1 MAALPGVTRASL
13 NFGAATLRVEGAF
26 DPKAVMR
33 EAARHDQVVA
43 RPEDAQTARPP
54 SWGRRLLLLRMVVSG
69 LSILAGGILARVG
82 FPAQLTTPLFAAAM
96 LLGGYATLRQGLRAL
111 SRLQFDMNGMMT
123 GAVIGAA
130 LLGEWEEGAVVAFL
144 YAVSNWLEASTMDR
158 ARRSIRALM
167 DLAPKEARVRRNG
180 AEMVLPVEAVRV
192 GDRLLVRPGE
202 KLAMDG
208 ILRAGT
214 SAVNQAPITGE
225 SMPVDKGPG
234 DPAYAG
240 SVNGHGALEIEVTRL
255 AEDTTL
261 ARIIHLVE
269 EAQAHRAPSQ
279 RFVDRFAR
287 IYTPVVFGLALGM
300 MLVPAVVWQQP
311 WTPWIYRGLALLIV
325 SCPCALVV
333 STPVTIVSA
342 IATAARQGIL
352 IKGGAYLE
360 ELGRLR
366 AIAFDKTGTL
376 TRGMPE
382 VTDVI
387 PLDGGSSENFLAL
400 AAAVEIHSEHPLAR
414 AVVRAAEAQGLPIPP
429 SEGFTAI
436 PGKGGRAR
444 VQGRTVFAGSP
455 RLFAEVAGGSWD
467 GAAVEKLEA
476 QGKTVILVGT
486 AQATWGIL
494 ALADPL
500 RPESRQAI
508 ADLRS
513 AGLQHV
519 ALLTGDNRAVAHSIA
534 RSVGADTVEAEVLP
548 DQKRGAILRLRS
560 RYGSLAMV
568 GDGVNDAP
576 ALAASSVGIAMG
588 VVGSDV
594 ALETADV
601 ALMAD
606 DLSKLPFLVRLGRR
620 AARVIR
626 QNIAFALAIKAL
638 AIAAVFPN
646 WLTLWLAVLGDM
658 GASVLVTLNGMRLL
672 ADRPLSRPQ
681 APRSAGN
688 GITPRGG
695 GGPSTGEDRL
705 QVQLDP
711 EAPADGRT
719 DLLRQRQ

>member
-1 MAALPGVTRASL
+1 
-13 NFGAATLRVEGAF
+13 
-26 DPKAVMR
+26 MR

-54 SWGRRLLLLRMVVSG
+54 TWGRRLLLLRMVVAG

-82 FPAQLTTPLFAAAM
+82 FPAGLTTPLFAAAM

-111 SRLQFDMNGMMT
+111 TRLRFDMNGMMT

-130 LLGEWEEGAVVAFL
+130 LLGEWEEGAVVACL
-144 YAVSNWLEASTMDR
+144 YAVSNWLEASTLDR

-180 AEMVLPVEAVRV
+180 AELVLSVEAVRV

-208 ILRAGT
+208 IVQAGT
-214 SAVNQAPITGE
+214 SAVNQAPLTGE
-225 SMPVDKGPG
+225 SMPVDKRPG

-240 SVNGHGALEIEVTRL
+240 SVNGHGALEIEVTRRV
-255 AEDTTL
+255 EDTTL

-287 IYTPVVFGLALGM
+287 VYTPAVFGLALGV
-300 MLVPAVVWQQP
+300 MLVPAVVWQQA
-311 WTPWIYRGLALLIV
+311 WTPWVYRGLALLIV

-342 IATAARQGIL
+342 IAAAARQGIL
-352 IKGGAYLE
+352 IKGGASLE
-360 ELGRLR
+360 ELGRLC

-376 TRGMPE
+376 TRGVPE
-382 VTDVI
+382 VTDVV
-387 PLDGGSSENFLAL
+387 PLDGGSPGDLLAL
-400 AAAVEIHSEHPLAR
+400 AAAVEMHSEHPLAR
-414 AVVRAAEAQGLPIPP
+414 AVVRAAEVKGLSIPP

-436 PGKGGRAR
+436 PGMGGHAL
-444 VQGRTVFAGSP
+444 VQGRTVFVGSP
-455 RLFAEVAGGSWD
+455 RLFAEVARGRWD
-467 GAAVEKLEA
+467 GAAVKRLET

-486 AQATWGIL
+486 AQAAWGIL

-500 RPESRQAI
+500 RPESRQAV

-519 ALLTGDNRAVAHSIA
+519 ALLTGDNRAVAGRIA
-534 RSVGADTVEAEVLP
+534 EAVGADTVEAEVLP
-548 DQKRGAILRLRS
+548 EQKREAILRLRS

-588 VVGSDV
+588 VIGSDV

-606 DLSKLPFLVRLGRR
+606 DLSRLPFLVALGQR

-626 QNIAFALAIKAL
+626 QNIAFALAIKAV

-646 WLTLWLAVLGDM
+646 WVTLWLAVLGDM

-672 ADRPLSRPQ
+672 ADRPRARPQ
-681 APRSAGN
+681 RPRASHGLP
-688 GITPRGG
+688 PREG
-695 GGPSTGEDRL
+695 GGPSPGEDRL

-719 DLLRQRQ
+719 DLLRERQ